1 MSNEQLQKRFN
12 ELKEEANRIR
22 LENARLDA
30 NIETKIKE
38 KEELEEEIFKITG
51 TKSLA
56 EANEKFELLK
66 QKAKEIIEKAEKLLK
81 E

>member
-51 TKSLA
+51 TKSLT